1 MGDVTETDYTTDPPI
16 ITERSFTA
24 GEVAQ
29 RKADAAD
36 AKAEAKTKEDAD
48 SQRVATITAARA
60 HAASLGFTN
69 AMLAVMY
76 PQLKEGA

>member
-1 MGDVTETDYTTDPPI
+1 MSDVTETDYTTDPPT
-16 ITERSFTA
+16 ITGRSFTVD
-24 GEVAQ
+24 EVAQ

-36 AKAEAKTKEDAD
+36 AKAEAKTKEDAA
-48 SQRVATITAARA
+48 SHRQATITAARD

-76 PQLKEGA
+76 PNLTP